1 MKRKFGMADKLG
13 YMFGDFG
20 NDFAF
25 ILSSMFLLKFYTDVM
40 GVSAAVV
47 GTMMMAARLL
57 DAFTD
62 VTMGQIADRSRGNKK
77 GKFAPWLLRMCGP
90 VAVSSFLMY
99 ASWFAEMPMTFKII
113 WMFLRICSGAVCFI
127 RQLIFHMVRWHR
139 QFRQSQKTERR
150 YRTGGQS
157 ALRLRQRL
165 LVLYCR

>member
-77 GKFAPWLLRMCGP
+77 GKFAPWLLRMCGA
-90 VAVSSFLMY
+90 VAVSSF
-99 ASWFAEMPMTFKII
+99 
-113 WMFLRICSGAVCFI
+113 
-127 RQLIFHMVRWHR
+127 
-139 QFRQSQKTERR
+139 
-150 YRTGGQS
+150 
-157 ALRLRQRL
+157 
-165 LVLYCR
+165 

>member
-40 GVSAAVV
+40 GVSAVVV

-99 ASWFAEMPMTFKII
+99 ASWFAEIADAIEPYGILI
-113 WMFLRICSGAVCFI
+113 AV
-127 RQLIFHMVRWHR
+127 
-139 QFRQSQKTERR
+139 
-150 YRTGGQS
+150 
-157 ALRLRQRL
+157 
-165 LVLYCR
+165 